1 MKGSSTPLSRA
12 TKEDTVL
19 DYSGAF
25 LLLLSGC
32 FHAIVSH
39 RWVRVTNV
47 PLSGRELRDLEF
59 LLKYPVLQK
68 LSVSHNLLQSIE
80 NIPAFVVKLNI
91 SYNHLQHTAGLE
103 HLTQLRSLNL
113 SHNEL
118 VSLSKFERLRKLEQ
132 LDISHNRLDSLDALN
147 RCTSLVLLN
156 ASHNE
161 FGIANAGHLPSCGW
175 LTRLRVLL
183 LSHNRLKT
191 LSDAANRLPSS
202 LRVLALAQNTIVSG
216 GIADLQALGELEE
229 LLLGENPLAAHVT
242 AQQLHATFS
251 QLKRTDVLQ
260 QVQVQ
265 VQSPPAATGSSLGLE
280 QHPAFQALL
289 QQVARLQRQ
298 DDFQQLQRR
307 KREQQA
313 ALTLQAWWRGTLI
326 RRNYPSLSGW
336 MPARQA
342 KRDTARR
349 RLAPYRDPAVPALEA
364 AVRLLWAEVKG
375 MRTRECDH
383 AARIIQ
389 RAWRQYDAKMLLHLA
404 RERKKRRERPRQ
416 AAAVVIQRHVR
427 GMLVRQALA
436 QQQQHAQAALQ
447 IQRLWRGVCARQRV
461 DAIRRE
467 KQRFQLL
474 ADDVASLRF
483 QVEDLSAIVLH
494 WSDHPHGKLSPSPS
508 P

>member
-242 AQQLHATFS
+242 
-251 QLKRTDVLQ
+251 D
-260 QVQVQ
+260 
-265 VQSPPAATGSSLGLE
+265 
-280 QHPAFQALL
+280 
-289 QQVARLQRQ
+289 
-298 DDFQQLQRR
+298 R
-307 KREQQA
+307 K
-313 ALTLQAWWRGTLI
+313 
-326 RRNYPSLSGW
+326 S
-336 MPARQA
+336 
-342 KRDTARR
+342 
-349 RLAPYRDPAVPALEA
+349 
-364 AVRLLWAEVKG
+364 
-375 MRTRECDH
+375 
-383 AARIIQ
+383 
-389 RAWRQYDAKMLLHLA
+389 
-404 RERKKRRERPRQ
+404 
-416 AAAVVIQRHVR
+416 VV
-427 GMLVRQALA
+427 
-436 QQQQHAQAALQ
+436 
-447 IQRLWRGVCARQRV
+447 
-461 DAIRRE
+461 
-467 KQRFQLL
+467 
-474 ADDVASLRF
+474 
-483 QVEDLSAIVLH
+483 
-494 WSDHPHGKLSPSPS
+494 
-508 P
+508 